1 MYVNELLR
9 QSEISRR
16 HLNDITLD
24 KTTFISARITEEK
37 QDREKLSGE
46 KLNATTLDG
55 EVVFALVYFLII
67 TETLIFL
74 KLSIKS
80 YHSAQNRINT
90 LNTLNQ
96 VPCKNC
102 HFFTDKNYLHCAVN
116 PTTVLKKEAINCP
129 DYYPQSSKFPHWF

>member
-9 QSEISRR
+9 QSEISKRY
-16 HLNDITLD
+16 LNDITLD

-46 KLNATTLDG
+46 RLNATPPDG

-67 TETLIFL
+67 TGTLIFL

-80 YHSAQNRINT
+80 YHSAENRINT

-102 HFFTDKNYLHCAVN
+102 RFFTDNNYLHCAVH
-116 PTTVLKKEAINCP
+116 PTIVLKKEAIDCP
-129 DYYPQSSKFPHWF
+129 DYYPQSSKFSHWF